1 MSNSIV
7 EQYNEPALVLNYGPS
22 GSGKTCDLVYSF
34 PRALFLAAPGALIPA
49 QTVCGYKPARI
60 TTARTLEDAMTI
72 IEKEGEKVTK
82 TGRRTY
88 DAMIIDDMSLMSDA
102 TAAALEQT
110 AVGKSE
116 NKYAF
121 WAAMRKTLL
130 RFRDLMGF
138 AGMHIIANAHE
149 RPPHTDE
156 KKGWVPG
163 GPMLPGS
170 MPADMPKSF
179 SSVLRTVYIGPPGW
193 PNAYAVERDESQ
205 YVTKNRYHL
214 YGNLPMNIGEM
225 LRIFYGTGEDVPLS
239 IRRLAAIPWQ
249 EQMVEKIAKALR
261 GLDPASED
269 HARLRVQIR
278 QELQKKFPN
287 ADPRHIEWTRRD
299 GIARAIFLDLKARS
313 TFELYG

>member
-1 MSNSIV
+1 MSNPQV
-7 EQYNEPALVLNYGPS
+7 DQYNEPALVLAYGPS

-34 PRALFLAAPGALIPA
+34 PRALFIASPGALIPA

-60 TTARTLEDAMTI
+60 STAKTLEDAMTI
-72 IEKEGEKVTK
+72 VEQEVEKMKK
-82 TGRRTY
+82 SGRRTY
-88 DAMIIDDMSLMSDA
+88 DGFVMDDGSLMSDA

-110 AVGKSE
+110 VVGKSD

-121 WAAMRKTLL
+121 WASMRKTLL
-130 RFRDLMGF
+130 RLRDMMSYAGVHFLM
-138 AGMHIIANAHE
+138 NCHE

-163 GPMLPGS
+163 GPMLPGT

-179 SSVLRTVYIGPPGW
+179 SAVLRTVYVGPPGW

-214 YGNLPMNIGEM
+214 YGNLPMNVGEM
-225 LRIFYGTGEDVPLS
+225 LRLFYGAGEDQPLS
-239 IRRLAAIPWQ
+239 IRRLASLPWQ
-249 EQMVEKIAKALR
+249 EEMVEKIAGLLR
-261 GLDPASED
+261 GLDPTSEE
-269 HARLRVQIR
+269 HQRRRIQIR
-278 QELQKKFPN
+278 FDLLKKFPN
-287 ADPRHIEWTRRD
+287 ADPKHIEWTRRD
-299 GIARAIFLDLKARS
+299 GIARAVLKDLQARS